1 MTDEEKLR
9 RILARV
15 SELNAHVDTIQDPLE
30 RRHVLFEAT
39 RRIHRELEPVLARY
53 LAEAKPGQPRSIAS
67 DAGAIESLLVLTTQA
82 LKAARHVFQALIDK
96 PAKPIR

>member
-15 SELNAHVDTIQDPLE
+15 SELNAHADEIQDPIE
-30 RRHVLFEAT
+30 RRHVLFEGT
-39 RRIHRELEPVLARY
+39 QRIHRELEPVLARY
-53 LAEAKPGQPRSIAS
+53 LAEIKPAGPHSIAS

-96 PAKPIR
+96 AAKPTR